1 MFKLKITVWQL
12 NNGIKM
18 IRIIFFIIS
27 LVAIY
32 DAGLASVSPLLN
44 QIHNN
49 LLSKFQNDV
58 LIGHLNEKN
67 LQLTKF
73 YKRNNFK
80 PQWITEDGPIPAV
93 FVLLETIKQSDVEG
107 LEPKDYM
114 KKILII
120 EGLIRSPYTFQSL
133 SSLEVL
139 VTELTMDYIDDLF
152 GERLNPKKVSPLL
165 YLNPSPIDASEVL
178 HKEIE
183 NDSSGQWL
191 KKLTVNHIH
200 YQVLKNML
208 AYYRSLLKQGNWV
221 TITPPKSFKNF
232 QENFL
237 LVSQLQAVLKQ
248 YKIYQAE
255 LNGIFDIKTK
265 QALIN
270 FQKLF
275 GQEPDGLLG
284 PETLKALNTSL
295 QERIKQIIVTMER
308 WRWFPL
314 DIKEKYIIVN
324 IAGFTLTGYKN
335 QQEVLH
341 MPIIIGQKLRKTPV
355 FSSSISEIRFNPIWY
370 VPRSIAI
377 KDKLPLLNENP
388 HLLATKGNTVRDR
401 VGNIIDPTKINWTEI
416 SASDFPFSLVQAP
429 GAINALGRIFF
440 NIQSPFGI
448 FLHDTPDAHLFKKA
462 KRNFSSGCIR
472 VASPIDLSLFILK
485 DHQDV
490 NFEFVQNKIDNNE
503 TSSIHLSKPIPV
515 HITYLTVWF
524 DKEGQYHFADDIY
537 DLDQVIWDAL
547 QRRTQMLK

>member
-1 MFKLKITVWQL
+1 
-12 NNGIKM
+12 
-18 IRIIFFIIS
+18 
-27 LVAIY
+27 
-32 DAGLASVSPLLN
+32 
-44 QIHNN
+44 
-49 LLSKFQNDV
+49 
-58 LIGHLNEKN
+58 
-67 LQLTKF
+67 
-73 YKRNNFK
+73 
-80 PQWITEDGPIPAV
+80 
-93 FVLLETIKQSDVEG
+93 
-107 LEPKDYM
+107 
-114 KKILII
+114 
-120 EGLIRSPYTFQSL
+120 
-133 SSLEVL
+133 
-139 VTELTMDYIDDLF
+139 
-152 GERLNPKKVSPLL
+152 
-165 YLNPSPIDASEVL
+165 
-178 HKEIE
+178 
-183 NDSSGQWL
+183 
-191 KKLTVNHIH
+191 
-200 YQVLKNML
+200 
-208 AYYRSLLKQGNWV
+208 
-221 TITPPKSFKNF
+221 
-232 QENFL
+232 
-237 LVSQLQAVLKQ
+237 
-248 YKIYQAE
+248 
-255 LNGIFDIKTK
+255 
-265 QALIN
+265 
-270 FQKLF
+270 
-275 GQEPDGLLG
+275 
-284 PETLKALNTSL
+284 
-295 QERIKQIIVTMER
+295 MER

-377 KDKLPLLNENP
+377 KDKLPLLKENP
-388 HLLATKGNTVRDR
+388 HLLATKGYTVRDR